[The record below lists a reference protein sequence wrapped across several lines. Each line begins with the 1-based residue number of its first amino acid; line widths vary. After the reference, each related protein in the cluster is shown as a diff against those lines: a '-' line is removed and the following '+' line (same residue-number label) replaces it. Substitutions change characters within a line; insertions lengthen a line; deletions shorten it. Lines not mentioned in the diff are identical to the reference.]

1 MIRQDPKSR
10 QRESVITP
18 HLLCY
23 IFIDQPNS
31 PEDNL
36 MIFMTIIKN
45 TLKLILPYNYRY
57 IQKLLT

>member
-23 IFIDQPNS
+23 IFIDQPNFL
-31 PEDNL
+31 EDNL
-36 MIFMTIIKN
+36 MIFKTIIEN
-45 TLKLILPYNYRY
+45 TPKSTLPYNYRY